1 MLWQDDLLGSNWY
14 TEMEFLYLLYLE
26 NAVVKGP
33 SRSATIPI
41 QGARSMPVRIVGH
54 LFYTDAAPPRQQI
67 HVDGV
72 VYGGCTS

>member
-1 MLWQDDLLGSNWY
+1 MK
-14 TEMEFLYLLYLE
+14 FLYLLILE
-26 NAVVKGP
+26 NAVVNGLN
-33 SRSATIPI
+33 RNATIPN
-41 QGARSMPVRIVGH
+41 QGVRSMPVRIVGH